1 MAGEFL
7 VENNIVSDGEWLGAG
22 LGKDAVTTI
31 MKAVPAERALS
42 REIVGSVFTAEFWAV
57 LRQSPR
63 LTLQLVRPNGL
74 LKDLGK
80 GFTKGLGVG
89 IPQLIINNIIND
101 EEESIEESNEE
112 LVKHL
117 QQQSTVNG
125 DIVANI

>member
-1 MAGEFL
+1 M
-7 VENNIVSDGEWLGAG
+7 
-22 LGKDAVTTI
+22 
-31 MKAVPAERALS
+31 
-42 REIVGSVFTAEFWAV
+42 GSVFTAEFWAV

-80 GFTKGLGVG
+80 GFAKGLGVG
-89 IPQLIINNIIND
+89 LVQTALNKQIN
-101 EEESIEESNEE
+101 SIEKSIEQSNKKLEE
-112 LVKHL
+112 HF

>member
-1 MAGEFL
+1 MPLETIKFSWRIKKDFLANKFYFVGEEKFCKFAY
-7 VENNIVSDGEWLGAG
+7 E
-22 LGKDAVTTI
+22 
-31 MKAVPAERALS
+31 M
-42 REIVGSVFTAEFWAV
+42 
-57 LRQSPR
+57 
-63 LTLQLVRPNGL
+63 
-74 LKDLGK
+74 KDLGK